1 MPEQNI
7 QELLS
12 RFFQGTITPAE
23 KEKLMQWIEQSKDEQ
38 EFAGLVEESW
48 QQFEP
53 GQTLPADKAGLMLQ
67 AILQTKDSLPAK
79 LVTLPRRKW
88 WHVAA
93 AAVILVIA
101 GSATWL
107 LLSPSPKDMANSQI
121 NRPVKQD
128 VSAPGSVN
136 AVLTL
141 ANGQQVILDSMA
153 IGQPASQGNAQ
164 VVKMADD
171 QLAYNNVV
179 AGMGTVQYNTLTV
192 PRGSKIVNLRLAD
205 GTAVVMNAGSSIT
218 FPTAFVGKERKVE
231 ITGEAYFEV
240 AKDVA
245 KKFIVTANGVT
256 TEVLGTHFNI
266 NAYSDQGTI
275 DVTLLEGKVKVAGG
289 AASAV
294 LSPGQQ
300 AQLNKDG
307 KIGINKNPDTDE
319 IMAWKNGLF
328 NFNSL
333 SIQSIM
339 LQISRWYDV
348 EVTYEGK
355 ISEEHF
361 SGIVNRSDNVS
372 EVLKLMELAG
382 VKFRIEGKKIIV
394 M

>member
-7 QELLS
+7 QELLN

-23 KEKLMQWIEQSKDEQ
+23 KDELMHWIEQSKDER

-67 AILQTKDSLPAK
+67 AILHAKDSQPAK
-79 LVTLPRRKW
+79 LVTLPGRKW
-88 WHVAA
+88 WRIAA

-101 GSATWL
+101 GSTTWL
-107 LLSPSPKDMANSQI
+107 LLSPSPKELASTPTI
-121 NRPVKQD
+121 GPVKQD

-153 IGQPASQGNAQ
+153 IGQLASQGNAQ

-171 QLAYNNVV
+171 QLAYNNV

-218 FPTAFVGKERKVE
+218 FPTAFVSKERKVE

-245 KKFIVTANGVT
+245 KKFIVTTNGVT

-289 AASAV
+289 AASAM

-300 AQLNKDG
+300 AQLNKEG
-307 KIGINKNPDTDE
+307 KIGINENPDTDE

-361 SGIVNRSDNVS
+361 SGIVSRNDNVS
-372 EVLKLMELAG
+372 EVLKLIELAG